1 MPGPKVVQVT
11 GDTEVPAKV
20 SVVII
25 GGGIIGTS
33 VALELA
39 DRGVSVALCE
49 KGGIGHEQS
58 SRNWGWVRAGDRDP
72 RELPL
77 MLRALEHWD
86 GMAERTG
93 RDVGFTR
100 SGIAFAIHS
109 TGEAEH
115 LARWRTQATQIGVS
129 SQMLSEHQFRAAFPD
144 APQTGFGGMVTPLDG
159 RAEPQKAAPAIAEAA
174 RARGA
179 AILTECAVRG
189 VETAGG
195 TVSGVVTERGTIACE
210 AAVIAGGAWSKL
222 LIRDQ
227 GLYFPQLHVMNS
239 VLRTTPVQGGPET
252 ALWTEDFA
260 FRKRQD
266 GGYTIA
272 NGSANIVD
280 LVPDSLRYGLHFH
293 RLLRANWKSMRLR
306 LSGQFLKEVPAGFGW
321 SRDKPSPFENTRV
334 LDPQPS
340 QRFTKGL
347 MDQLSLQW
355 PVFAKA
361 EIAQSWAGYIDMT
374 PDEIPV
380 IAPIIARPGLF
391 MASGFSGH
399 GFGIGPGAG
408 ELMADLVTGQTPIV
422 DPSAFR
428 FERFSNGSPIQ
439 LMTDV
444 LH

>member
-1 MPGPKVVQVT
+1 MPGPKVVKVE
-11 GDTEVPAKV
+11 GDIKLPSKV
-20 SVVII
+20 SVAII

-33 VALELA
+33 IALELA

-86 GMAERTG
+86 DMQARTG

-109 TGEAEH
+109 LAEAAH
-115 LARWRTQATQIGVS
+115 LERWRKQATEIGVS
-129 SQMLSEHQFRAAFPD
+129 SHLLSEREYGLAFPD
-144 APQTGFGGMVTPLDG
+144 APKTGFGAMVTPLDG

-174 RARGA
+174 RTRGA
-179 AILTECAVRG
+179 TVLTQCAVRG

-195 TVSGVVTERGTIACE
+195 KVSAVVTERGTIACE
-210 AAVIAGGAWSKL
+210 AAVIAGGVWSKL
-222 LIRDQ
+222 LTQ
-227 GLYFPQLHVMNS
+227 SGGLYFPQLHVMNS
-239 VLRTTPVQGGPET
+239 VLRTTPVEGGPET

-280 LVPDSLRYGLHFH
+280 LVPDSLRFGMHFQ
-293 RLLRANWKSMRLR
+293 RLLRANWNSMHLR
-306 LSGQFLKEVPAGFGW
+306 LSGQFFREVPARFGW
-321 SRDKPSPFENTRV
+321 SLDRPGPFEKTRV
-334 LDPQPS
+334 LDPRPS
-340 QRFTKGL
+340 QRFTQGL
-347 MDQLSLQW
+347 MQQLSAQW

-361 EIAQSWAGYIDMT
+361 QVAQSWAGYIDMT

-380 IAPIIARPGLF
+380 IAPIIAQPGLF
-391 MASGFSGH
+391 MATGFSGH

-408 ELMADLVTGQTPIV
+408 ELMADLIMGRNPVV
-422 DPSAFR
+422 DPTPFR
-428 FERFSNGSPIQ
+428 FERFSDGSPIQ
-439 LMTDV
+439 LMSDV
-444 LH
+444 LG